1 MMSASKKTPPGSLIS
16 SPAES
21 SPAFP
26 ELDVQEI
33 KKKMR
38 LKEEAAHRGKDLLP
52 RTNAAGFDDIEQQ
65 IIAFTHDEVKEAT
78 EKVYYQLESFQHRM
92 QNMRSV
98 GHVAKME
105 QIALAAEGMFSV
117 KGLGRRAEL
126 FVTRE
131 GVVNIKTS
139 FENFKKQY
147 GLKGDA
153 TYPENRFLHISVV
166 FLLVVLETFFNGR
179 FLARGDEGGLL
190 GGVTFAF
197 GFSAINAVLGFL
209 LGYYTLRLSLHPNK
223 AIKIPC
229 IIFSMLIQCCM
240 LGINLLLSWL
250 RTTIAALGSGVV
262 LTEAMKQI
270 EWHDLFLSLTNPES
284 LLLFG
289 AGIICCIII
298 TIDFWMMDDPFPG
311 FGRISREYKQK
322 IETYAD
328 MQSAILGELEEM
340 QARNHRALDEVLDQA
355 GAIFTESE
363 TVADLQNR
371 WRRLYSAHLDHL
383 EDVGK
388 QLIGYYRTANME
400 ARKTDPPP
408 AHFQQSWTLK
418 RPPLPEPT
426 EQFLTAQKNIQ
437 AGTRDVQAAHM
448 SCVKRISEAYLR
460 ALHEYQTI
468 EQL

>member
-1 MMSASKKTPPGSLIS
+1 MMSAARKTPPGDGGSRQ
-16 SPAES
+16 AE
-21 SPAFP
+21 PPLTFP
-26 ELDVQEI
+26 EVDVQEI
-33 KKKMR
+33 KKR
-38 LKEEAAHRGKDLLP
+38 LRLREEAAHRGKDHLP
-52 RTNAAGFDDIEQQ
+52 RPDAADFDDIEQQ

-78 EKVYYQLESFQHRM
+78 EKVYHHLESLQHRM
-92 QNMRSV
+92 LNIRSV
-98 GHVAKME
+98 GHVARME
-105 QIALAAEGMFSV
+105 QITMAAEGTFSA
-117 KGLGRRAEL
+117 KGLGRKAEL

-131 GVVNIKTS
+131 GVVNIKKN
-139 FENFKKQY
+139 FENFKTQY

-166 FLLVVLETFFNGR
+166 LLLVVLETFFNGR

-209 LGYYTLRLSLHPNK
+209 LGYYTLRLSLHPKK

-229 IIFSMLIQCCM
+229 IIFSMLLPSCM

-250 RTTIAALGSGVV
+250 RTTIAALGSGVI
-262 LTEAMKQI
+262 LKEAMKQI
-270 EWHDLFLSLTNPES
+270 EWSDLILSLRDPES
-284 LLLFG
+284 LLLFS
-289 AGIICCIII
+289 AGIICCTII

-311 FGRISREYKQK
+311 FGRISREYKAK

-340 QARNHRALDEVLDQA
+340 QARNHKALDEVLDQA
-355 GAIFTESE
+355 SSIFAESE
-363 TVADLQNR
+363 MIVESQNR

-400 ARKTDPPP
+400 ARKKDPPP
-408 AHFQQSWTLK
+408 AYFQKNWSLK
-418 RPPLPEPT
+418 RPALPEAD
-426 EQFLTAQKNIQ
+426 EHFKAAQKSIE
-437 AGTRDVQAAHM
+437 AETRNVQNAHM
-448 SCVKRISEAYLR
+448 ACVKRISEAYIR